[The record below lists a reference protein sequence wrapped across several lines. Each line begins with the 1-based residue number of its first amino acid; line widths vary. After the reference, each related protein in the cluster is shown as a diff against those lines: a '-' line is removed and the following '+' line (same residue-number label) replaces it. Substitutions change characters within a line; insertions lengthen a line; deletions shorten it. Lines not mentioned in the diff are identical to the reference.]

1 MCTASTDT
9 EEKKLKEIAFWNIF
23 FPRQFLLLPLGRE
36 ANSNFFLKANIP
48 VTYSS
53 VIRFFLSFILRP
65 EIDTAATPANDNDL
79 LSLKTWSCSFAYF

>member
-1 MCTASTDT
+1 MCTATTDT

-23 FPRQFLLLPLGRE
+23 FSRQFLLLPLGRE
-36 ANSNFFLKANIP
+36 ANANFFPKANIP

-65 EIDTAATPANDNDL
+65 EIDTAATPPM
-79 LSLKTWSCSFAYF
+79 TTTFCH